1 MGIKWLSENSTGV
14 GPPPTLTLLCPQSLS
29 PSAQCSFCLFQQRPR
44 LFLGTNVVSQTQEG
58 THYGWLMPLRL
69 SGPWD
74 SPAPLRARLGM

>member
-14 GPPPTLTLLCPQSLS
+14 GPPPTLTLLC
-29 PSAQCSFCLFQQRPR
+29 SFCLCQQRPR
-44 LFLGTNVVSQTQEG
+44 LFLGTSVVSQTQEG

-74 SPAPLRARLGM
+74 YPAPLRARLGM